1 MDVRLKLIYT
11 CALLTQLSFPAHA
24 AISSVLNGASYQPVV
39 APNSWAVAFGT
50 MLAPNTA
57 SATLTATGQW
67 PTTLAGIT
75 MQVDGQPAE
84 LFYASPTQ
92 INFLIPGGTTLGAL
106 SVTITNVQTG
116 ATQSSTV
123 DVQNT
128 APGIF
133 SSNSSGS
140 GAGAILNGV
149 TYAGPPFLVVT
160 PQTSVS
166 DQRTRLAVYCTGL
179 RYAGNPTQ
187 DPTVTNVMS
196 SVIAHGMDTSG
207 NQYNFT
213 VEYAGAAPG
222 YIGLDQVNIV
232 LPAQLDG
239 AGLVSLTF
247 TVANF
252 TSNTVT
258 FLVNSLPASS
268 IALASLSLSTNETT
282 GGNMVTGTLSLN
294 GLAPSTGFPVTLR
307 TSLPTVTLPS
317 VVAIPQGQNS
327 ATFTIDT
334 PSTSATQ
341 TATIS
346 ASAVSTTLTATLQI
360 DSATLAQL
368 SSFTVSSSNVQ
379 GGTEITGTIGL
390 TNAAPLGGA
399 VVQIASDN
407 AAVQPPASVTVPAN
421 STTNTFKI
429 PTSTVT
435 APQTATLTATLGST
449 TQTAQVT
456 VVPALQFTL
465 ANTSVTGGASVTAT
479 ITLGTVAPSIGANI
493 TISSNA
499 LSVAQATAGTMTIPA
514 GETTATVAIETF
526 TVTSARTVILTASDT
541 LAGISQTATLTVNPV
556 TAGQLQGVTVSQVQ
570 VPGGTSITGTITLS
584 GPAPLTGVLVTLR
597 SSNTLGASVPFSVT
611 VPQGQT
617 TATFNVTTNKVATT
631 QTVTI
636 TATSGIITETATL
649 TVTP

>member
-1 MDVRLKLIYT
+1 
-11 CALLTQLSFPAHA
+11 
-24 AISSVLNGASYQPVV
+24 
-39 APNSWAVAFGT
+39 
-50 MLAPNTA
+50 MLASNTA
-57 SATLTATGQW
+57 SATLTAAGEW

-123 DVQNT
+123 NVQNT
-128 APGIF
+128 APGLF
-133 SSNSSGS
+133 SSNSSGA
-140 GAGAILNGV
+140 GPGAILNGI
-149 TYAGPPFLVVT
+149 TYAGPPFLVET
-160 PQTSVS
+160 PQTGVT

-187 DPTVTNVMS
+187 DPTVTNVAA
-196 SVIAHGMDTSG
+196 SVLAHGADTSG

-213 VEYAGAAPG
+213 VEYAGVAPG
-222 YIGLDQVNIV
+222 YIGLDQVNLV

-239 AGLVSLTF
+239 AGVVSLTI
-247 TVANF
+247 TADNN

-258 FLVNSLPASS
+258 FLVNSLPAGSV
-268 IALASLSLSTNETT
+268 ALASLALSTNETT
-282 GGNMVTGTLSLN
+282 GGNMVTGTLTLN
-294 GLAPSTGFPVTLR
+294 GLAPSTGFPVTVR
-307 TSLPTVTLPS
+307 SSLPTVTVPS
-317 VVAIPQGQNS
+317 VVAIPQGQTS
-327 ATFTIDT
+327 TTFTIDT

-341 TATIS
+341 MVTIS

-360 DSATLAQL
+360 DPATLAQL
-368 SSFTVSSSNVQ
+368 SSFTLSTSSVQ
-379 GGTEITGTIGL
+379 GGTGITGTIGL

-399 VVQIASDN
+399 TVQIASDN
-407 AAVQPPASVTVPAN
+407 AAVQPPASVSVPAN

-435 APQTATLTATLGST
+435 APETANLTATLGST
-449 TQTAQVT
+449 TQTAQAT

-465 ANTSVTGGASVTAT
+465 ANSSVTGGASVTAT
-479 ITLGTVAPSIGANI
+479 ITP
-493 TISSNA
+493 NA
-499 LSVAQATAGTMTIPA
+499 LSVAQATSGMVTIPA
-514 GETTATVAIETF
+514 GQTTATVTVETF

-541 LAGISQTATLTVNPV
+541 LAGLSQTATLTVNPV
-556 TAGQLQGVTVSQVQ
+556 TAGQLESVTISQAQ
-570 VPGGTSITGTITLS
+570 VPGGSSITGTITLT
-584 GPAPLTGVLVTLR
+584 GPAPLTGVMVALR
-597 SSNTLGASVPFSVT
+597 SSNALAAAVPFSVT

-617 TATFNVTTNKVATT
+617 TAPFTVTTNKVVTT